1 MTGITIFYG
10 DNIIRYVVNTKKGL
24 RPYFKQLPDNYQA
37 KFELNLMSKFSN
49 FII

>member
-24 RPYFKQLPDNYQA
+24 RPY
-37 KFELNLMSKFSN
+37 
-49 FII
+49 

>member
-24 RPYFKQLPDNYQA
+24 RPYYKQ
-37 KFELNLMSKFSN
+37 
-49 FII
+49 

>member
-24 RPYFKQLPDNYQA
+24 RLY
-37 KFELNLMSKFSN
+37 
-49 FII
+49 